1 MEKGYNTLVFK
12 RDDEYISK
20 EAQRLF
26 ISFNDCKIGDIII
39 GLRTFTAESLIQLA
53 EIILCMPD
61 KELIYSIRNGY
72 LKLIFYSNK
81 QTFVVK
87 NVINKIGIEEYAF
100 VIL

>member
-1 MEKGYNTLVFK
+1 MEKGFNTLVFK

-61 KELIYSIRNGY
+61 KELIYSIRNDY

-81 QTFVVK
+81 QRFIVK
-87 NVINKIGIEEYAF
+87 NVINRIGIEEYIF
-100 VIL
+100 VVL